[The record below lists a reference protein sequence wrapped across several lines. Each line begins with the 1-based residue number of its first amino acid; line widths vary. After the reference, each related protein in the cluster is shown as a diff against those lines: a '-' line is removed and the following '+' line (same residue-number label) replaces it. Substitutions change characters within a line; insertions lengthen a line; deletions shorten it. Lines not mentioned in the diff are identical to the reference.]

1 METFFNV
8 YLHTEC
14 EQAFSPQEQQK
25 TFPVF
30 VKGSKRSNFLV
41 NNAISKQLLSFPIL
55 LFEEASACAHGE
67 LNIVSGTCLASKKG
81 DANTDSPEALKRTLL

>member
-1 METFFNV
+1 M
-8 YLHTEC
+8 
-14 EQAFSPQEQQK
+14 
-25 TFPVF
+25 
-30 VKGSKRSNFLV
+30 

-81 DANTDSPEALKRTLL
+81 DANTNSPEALKRTLL